1 MDYCTMS
8 EAFEE
13 EEFDDFSFFNKD
25 LAETNKD
32 ETEKES
38 LGSLMDNSLIIDD
51 KDLFT
56 NTTTINDV
64 MDHDYCV
71 YEYINFSP
79 NKKVVSHIKSCSYC
93 KNKIKKHNQ
102 TITPKTKEKEDN
114 TMKYLLIGAV
124 VIICLL
130 LLINIVVSSR
140 K

>member
-13 EEFDDFSFFNKD
+13 DDFDDYSFFNKD
-25 LAETNKD
+25 LAEPTKQ
-32 ETEKES
+32 ETEKDS
-38 LGSLMDNSLIIDD
+38 LGSLMDNSLLIDD

-64 MDHDYCV
+64 MDHDFCI

-79 NKKVVSHIKSCSYC
+79 NKKVINHIKSCSYC
-93 KNKIKKHNQ
+93 KNKIKIYNQ
-102 TITPKTKEKEDN
+102 KNIPNTKNKDDN

-124 VIICLL
+124 VLICLL
-130 LLINIVVSSR
+130 LLINIIVSSR

>member
-8 EAFEE
+8 EAFDDEG
-13 EEFDDFSFFNKD
+13 FDDYSFFNRD
-25 LAETNKD
+25 LAETNKED
-32 ETEKES
+32 DKET
-38 LGSLMDNSLIIDD
+38 LGSLMDNSVLIDD

-71 YEYINFSP
+71 YEYLNFSP
-79 NKKVVSHIKSCSYC
+79 NKKVVKHIKSCNYC
-93 KNKIKKHNQ
+93 KNKIKKHNK
-102 TITPKTKEKEDN
+102 TIIPKKKEKEEN
-114 TMKYLLIGAV
+114 TMKIVLIGGG

-130 LLINIVVSSR
+130 LLINIVISSR